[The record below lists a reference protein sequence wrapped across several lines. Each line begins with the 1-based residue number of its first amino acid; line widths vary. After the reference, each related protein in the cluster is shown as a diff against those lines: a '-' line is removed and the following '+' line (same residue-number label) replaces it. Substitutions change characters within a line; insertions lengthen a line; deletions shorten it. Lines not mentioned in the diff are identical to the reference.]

1 LGAIRISGM
10 SMLHEPRRRPSA
22 SGPERRRSAATAADI
37 VHRRL
42 RQEIVTLASSPGASI
57 SEKEIAAA
65 HGVSRTPVREALLR
79 LAEEGLVEITPK
91 SGTRVARIPV
101 VALGDAICAREA
113 LELMLARKAAVRA
126 RPSDVTAMRAIVQRQ
141 RECVDARD
149 ADGFH
154 ENDEAL
160 HFAIAEAAG
169 HPGVW
174 AMVLQIKVQLDR
186 LRRLTLPNFDW
197 LTHVIHEHEG
207 VVEAIASGDPDRA
220 AAAMQTHFHSLE
232 GVLGEVRNMNPAY
245 FDGGVDEFAP

>member
-1 LGAIRISGM
+1 
-10 SMLHEPRRRPSA
+10 MLHQPPAPTSTSGRPD
-22 SGPERRRSAATAADI
+22 RRRSAGTAADI

-42 RQEIVTLASSPGASI
+42 RQDIVTLASPPGSPI

-101 VALGDAICAREA
+101 VALGDAMCAREA
-113 LELMLARKAAVRA
+113 LELMLVRKAAARA
-126 RPSDVTAMRAIVQRQ
+126 RPSDVASMRAIVLRQ
-141 RECVDARD
+141 RECVEARD
-149 ADGFH
+149 AAGFH
-154 ENDEAL
+154 DNDEAL

-197 LTHVIHEHEG
+197 LSHVIREHEDL
-207 VVEAIASGDPDRA
+207 VEAIASGDPDRA
-220 AAAMQTHFHSLE
+220 AAATQTHFRSLK
-232 GVLGEVRNMNPAY
+232 GVLDEVSNMNPD
-245 FDGGVDEFAP
+245 FFVGGVDEFVA